1 MMLWSI
7 SHQSIQNH
15 LLTRSFLKSWGPAR
29 NMLLY
34 ILTCQLGQIMFFST
48 TVRIKEHTE
57 KASVKTHK
65 NGQQSGMTFRLSAAF
80 RMLLVKFNK

>member
-1 MMLWSI
+1 
-7 SHQSIQNH
+7 
-15 LLTRSFLKSWGPAR
+15 
-29 NMLLY
+29 
-34 ILTCQLGQIMFFST
+34 MFFST